1 MIAILL
7 VALFAAVAVASL
19 FTLADAAVR
28 GKNAYA
34 VLRADR
40 TAARVT
46 MTGGSARL
54 PTCRQV
60 VVSAQRPARRPACP
74 APLRAAA

>member
-7 VALFAAVAVASL
+7 VVLFAAIAIASAL
-19 FTLADAAVR
+19 TLADAAVR
-28 GKNAYA
+28 GKNTYA

-40 TAARVT
+40 TAARVPT
-46 MTGGSARL
+46 TGGSARL
-54 PTCRQV
+54 PTCRKV